1 MLKSYFSHSD
11 IMSFE
16 GRYRATF
23 INSLGGF
30 KSVCL
35 IGTKNSQGQ
44 SNLAIFSS
52 IVHIGASPPLIAF
65 VVRPD
70 SAERHTYEN
79 ILAGSYYTINHIHEG
94 IYEKAHQS
102 SARYPRSVSEFEAVN
117 LTEEYKDGFFAPY
130 VQESNIQ
137 LGVEFKQKIDLTING
152 TIFMIGKIM
161 HTYYPEECLQPDG
174 FLDLERAKTLT
185 CSGLDSYHTTHKVDR
200 LTYAKPDRWPEKI
213 KF

>member
-11 IMSFE
+11 IMAFDK
-16 GRYRATF
+16 RYRATF

-35 IGTKNSQGQ
+35 IGTKNSEGQ

-102 SARYPRSVSEFEAVN
+102 SARYPRSVSEFDAVN
-117 LTEEYKDGFFAPY
+117 LTEEYKGGFFAPY

-152 TIFMIGKIM
+152 TIFLIGEIM

-174 FLDLERAKTLT
+174 FLDLERAKTLS
-185 CSGLDSYHTTHKVDR
+185 CSGLDSYHTTRKVSR
-200 LTYAKPDRWPEKI
+200 LTYAKPDKWPEKI